1 MVNTVVGYVVKRSK
15 DKKWE
20 YTSAGTWF
28 ARAARA
34 TNVKFVSRVK
44 DGARLI
50 MDQVHMLHITRR
62 RSRPI
67 FMHLWVDFI
76 IKY

>member
-1 MVNTVVGYVVKRSK
+1 MGNTVVGYVVKRSK
-15 DKKWE
+15 GKKWE
-20 YTSAGTWF
+20 FTSAGTWF

-50 MDQVHMLHITRR
+50 MDQVHTLRITRQR
-62 RSRPI
+62 
-67 FMHLWVDFI
+67 
-76 IKY
+76 